1 MTDSVQTFFPSMGPQ
16 QLAYVQSVTSTRN
29 MPSTTTKVE
38 SHDMAQSYGH
48 TAVAKSNKH
57 SATVK
62 NAKGKNTRPLNSFMG
77 FRCK

>member
-1 MTDSVQTFFPSMGPQ
+1 MTDTIPTFFTSVGPQ
-16 QLAYVQSVTSTRN
+16 QLAFVQSVTSTRD

-38 SHDMAQSYGH
+38 SHDMAQYYGH
-48 TAVAKSNKH
+48 AAVAKSNKQ